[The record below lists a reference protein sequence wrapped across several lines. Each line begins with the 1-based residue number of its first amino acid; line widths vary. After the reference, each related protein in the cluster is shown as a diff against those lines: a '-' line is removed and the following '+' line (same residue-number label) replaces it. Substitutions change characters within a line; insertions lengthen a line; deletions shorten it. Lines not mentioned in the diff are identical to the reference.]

1 MPGARFVFVSGEEYA
16 RGERFPPHAEV
27 RTEEG
32 VFHARVD
39 GDDTSGWEPVLT
51 RGARADAVEAARKV
65 GEVLSADGWL
75 AALTP
80 AAPRP

>member
-1 MPGARFVFVSGEEYA
+1 
-16 RGERFPPHAEV
+16 
-27 RTEEG
+27 
-32 VFHARVD
+32 VD
-39 GDDTSGWEPVLT
+39 GDDTGGWEPVLT